1 MDRARDGRCF
11 RARAL
16 SLLRL
21 HPLCSPEPCFSFSL
35 DVPTA
40 ATAYAPGRANLFG
53 EHAECTAAF
62 LLPVCL
68 ELGTAVVGAK
78 RSVGPA
84 EVQLFSA
91 AAQQVVNWDGKA
103 TKIDAEDQ
111 GTWRGLVKGC
121 VLTFGEGYQE
131 KEGRAFE
138 CPAFSAVITSNVP
151 QRSGLA
157 SSASLT
163 VAFMTFLEELS
174 GCRFKPEK
182 KAQLCLA
189 ATREVAGA
197 QCGIIDHFAAAMGK
211 HGNAILVDYRTLSSV
226 CYPTG
231 NGAVK
236 ILVTKTGANPTL
248 GAAGYAQRL
257 TCCAEALQAVN
268 ASAQSAV
275 KTLSNAELSA
285 VEALEGSIS
294 EGAIRCARHVIT
306 ENQRCQGAAA
316 AFKSKVRCTPTVKNS
331 RCETD
336 SSQFSAS
343 GLRCGRQTDAQQP

>member
-1 MDRARDGRCF
+1 M
-11 RARAL
+11 
-16 SLLRL
+16 
-21 HPLCSPEPCFSFSL
+21 
-35 DVPTA
+35 
-40 ATAYAPGRANLFG
+40 
-53 EHAECTAAF
+53 
-62 LLPVCL
+62 
-68 ELGTAVVGAK
+68 GTAVVGAK

-91 AAQQVVNWDGKA
+91 AAQQAAHWDGKV

-189 ATREVAGA
+189 ATRDVAGA

-236 ILVTKTGANPTL
+236 VLVTKTGANPTL
-248 GAAGYAQRL
+248 SAAGYAQRL
-257 TCCAEALQAVN
+257 TCCTEALQAVN
-268 ASAQSAV
+268 ASSKSAM
-275 KTLSNAELSA
+275 KTLSDAELSA
-285 VEALEGSIS
+285 VEALDGSIS

-316 AFKSKVRCTPTVKNS
+316 AFKAKVRCTPTVRNS

-336 SSQFSAS
+336 SSQLAAS
-343 GLRCGRQTDAQQP
+343 GLCYGGQTDAQQP